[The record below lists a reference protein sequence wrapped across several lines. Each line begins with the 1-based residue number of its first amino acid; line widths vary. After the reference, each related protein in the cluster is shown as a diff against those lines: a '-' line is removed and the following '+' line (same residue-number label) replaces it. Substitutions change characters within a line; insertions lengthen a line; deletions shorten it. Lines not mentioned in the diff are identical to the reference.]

1 MFTKL
6 PCVIFAGGKSSRMG
20 EDKALLPFASYS
32 TLTEY
37 QYQRLSKIFQ
47 NVYISCKES
56 SNFSF
61 DAHFI
66 EDTKES
72 NIYAPTVGFTAA
84 FKRVT
89 EDRFF
94 ALSVD
99 SPFINEKIIT
109 TLIENDKE
117 DADATIAKTDEGI
130 QPLCGIYHRSLES
143 KFQKMVQEEN
153 HKLGY
158 LLKESKTTYCYF
170 NDIKHF
176 LNMNHPEDYQKALSL
191 INSLL

>member
-1 MFTKL
+1 MFSL

-37 QYQRLSKIFQ
+37 QYQRLSQIFQ
-47 NVYISCKES
+47 DVYISCKDS
-56 SNFSF
+56 SHFSF
-61 DAHFI
+61 NANFI
-66 EDTKES
+66 EDLEE
-72 NIYAPTVGFTAA
+72 NIYAPTTGFTAA
-84 FKRVT
+84 FQSLK

-99 SPFINEKIIT
+99 SPFVNKDIIT
-109 TLIENDKE
+109 TLIQADKKNS
-117 DADATIAKTDEGI
+117 DATIAKTDEGI

-143 KFQKMVQEEN
+143 KFQKMIQENN

-158 LLKESKTTYCYF
+158 LLKESQTTYKYF
-170 NDIKHF
+170 KDITHF
-176 LNMNHPEDYQKALSL
+176 LNMNHPKDYKKALSL